1 MDSPKLK
8 NISVRVKRAQHPD
21 STSMDEVRDQVSMK
35 RCTVR
40 LQRYND
46 EELRQ
51 MALNCRSVVLK
62 EDTSKPK
69 NIRNMVV
76 RVRRL
81 VDYGIP
87 VQ

>member
-8 NISVRVKRAQHPD
+8 NISIRIKRTTQRNNE
-21 STSMDEVRDQVSMK
+21 SLDEVREQVSMK

-51 MALNCRSVVLK
+51 MG
-62 EDTSKPK
+62 
-69 NIRNMVV
+69 M
-76 RVRRL
+76 
-81 VDYGIP
+81 
-87 VQ
+87 

>member
-8 NISVRVKRAQHPD
+8 NISVRVKRTQR
-21 STSMDEVRDQVSMK
+21 SNESLDEVREQVSIK

-51 MALNCRSVVLK
+51 MGKFSSLPGFAR
-62 EDTSKPK
+62 
-69 NIRNMVV
+69 
-76 RVRRL
+76 
-81 VDYGIP
+81 
-87 VQ
+87 